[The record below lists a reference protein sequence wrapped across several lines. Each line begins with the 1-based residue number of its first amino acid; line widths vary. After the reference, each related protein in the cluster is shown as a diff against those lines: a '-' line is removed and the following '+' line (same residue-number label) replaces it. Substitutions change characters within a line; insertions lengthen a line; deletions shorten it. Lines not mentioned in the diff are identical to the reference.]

1 MNQIKKEQI
10 NNLKQVLNNGF
21 RTSKKDFFLKKLT
34 ISFSELTFY
43 KYCIPLTSATAA
55 IHTALSALEI
65 SKNDEVIISS
75 LTMSAP
81 LQAVLMCGAK
91 PIFSDIEKNN
101 LNLSFKSLEDKITY
115 KTKAIIIVNIFG
127 LLIDYKKLKKILSKN
142 KKKIYI
148 IEDNAECIFGKKMNK
163 TLMVKKKFVDF
174 CLYSFQSSKIIKSG
188 EGGMLCTNNKNLIK
202 RAKYFSNLGYK
213 ISNISYKNNR
223 KLLKNTNFNRHY
235 SLGINYRMPEL
246 CAAVLIPQIKKID
259 KILYFRTLCGKKFN
273 KILNKYSKVFTQD
286 KSDKLAH
293 SYWAYP
299 ILFNNSK
306 DYKKFIKTFHKY
318 GGDNFYG
325 AWKIPYK
332 EPFYKKYYDKKDK
345 CLVAENIQKRLIQLN
360 TSYTNLNDIS
370 KQARALNL
378 TLREIFS

>member
-142 KKKIYI
+142 KKK
-148 IEDNAECIFGKKMNK
+148 N
-163 TLMVKKKFVDF
+163 
-174 CLYSFQSSKIIKSG
+174 LY
-188 EGGMLCTNNKNLIK
+188 N
-202 RAKYFSNLGYK
+202 
-213 ISNISYKNNR
+213 
-223 KLLKNTNFNRHY
+223 
-235 SLGINYRMPEL
+235 
-246 CAAVLIPQIKKID
+246 
-259 KILYFRTLCGKKFN
+259 
-273 KILNKYSKVFTQD
+273 
-286 KSDKLAH
+286 
-293 SYWAYP
+293 
-299 ILFNNSK
+299 
-306 DYKKFIKTFHKY
+306 
-318 GGDNFYG
+318 
-325 AWKIPYK
+325 
-332 EPFYKKYYDKKDK
+332 
-345 CLVAENIQKRLIQLN
+345 
-360 TSYTNLNDIS
+360 
-370 KQARALNL
+370 
-378 TLREIFS
+378 